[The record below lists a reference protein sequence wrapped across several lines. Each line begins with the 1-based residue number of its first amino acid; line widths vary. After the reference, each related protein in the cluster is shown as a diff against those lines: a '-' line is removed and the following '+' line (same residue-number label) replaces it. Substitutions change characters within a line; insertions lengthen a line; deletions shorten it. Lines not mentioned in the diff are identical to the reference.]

1 MELIAYVF
9 YIVLFL
15 LLLIAWIKA
24 RNYIEALEEYIKL
37 QDKEIHLLEF
47 KAKLQDCL
55 LKAYRDEEENRKCS
69 CDVK

>member
-1 MELIAYVF
+1 MELIYYVF

-24 RNYIEALEEYIKL
+24 RSYIEALEEYIKL

-55 LKAYRDEEENRKCS
+55 LKFYRKGVEDKEQDCN
-69 CDVK
+69 VK